1 MPAKSKQQQKFFGV
15 VKAMQAGDL
24 PKSGAAGKVAKDMS
38 KKDVDKYAS
47 TKHKGLPKKV
57 KGETITKEQL
67 KEIILQETKNAIL
80 VEQVVTEALLNE
92 GWKELA
98 LAALMLVAPN
108 IKMAQAQNM
117 IGDDPPTKTEL
128 QRYIDQAAQK
138 LADSD
143 DTITFAQAV
152 EMIKQNAE
160 DFEDQYSPKKGLSG
174 KKIIKMDKAE
184 SDAQLA
190 KYIKKGY
197 HIEKVDLDTIVK
209 KVEGGGAKVEY
220 DTIRSEF
227 AEDNLFGPGE
237 YQLDSAET
245 AQIEQLFS
253 QLQEQGYKITHVQ
266 IKSSTDKQRNSSS
279 TVSKLRADKGKISS
293 SLKSIENK
301 EALTGDINSAE
312 TKGAANELLSKLRN
326 SAMYDVVAGLGI
338 PANQIDQVAVW
349 NQGAGED
356 NAATEQDASERYNT
370 ISITAI
376 KIPQPDVDE
385 TEPGEVED
393 IIATYHLVKAGKIKD
408 KKIKISKLKIKS
420 NKSKTNTGKCDTSV
434 CPTPY

>member
-160 DFEDQYSPKKGLSG
+160 DFEDQYSPKKGLGG

-209 KVEGGGAKVEY
+209 KVEGGGAKIEY

-253 QLQEQGYKITHVQ
+253 QLQE
-266 IKSSTDKQRNSSS
+266 
-279 TVSKLRADKGKISS
+279 
-293 SLKSIENK
+293 
-301 EALTGDINSAE
+301 
-312 TKGAANELLSKLRN
+312 
-326 SAMYDVVAGLGI
+326 
-338 PANQIDQVAVW
+338 
-349 NQGAGED
+349 
-356 NAATEQDASERYNT
+356 
-370 ISITAI
+370 
-376 KIPQPDVDE
+376 
-385 TEPGEVED
+385 
-393 IIATYHLVKAGKIKD
+393 
-408 KKIKISKLKIKS
+408 
-420 NKSKTNTGKCDTSV
+420 
-434 CPTPY
+434 

>member
-1 MPAKSKQQQKFFGV
+1 
-15 VKAMQAGDL
+15 
-24 PKSGAAGKVAKDMS
+24 
-38 KKDVDKYAS
+38 
-47 TKHKGLPKKV
+47 
-57 KGETITKEQL
+57 
-67 KEIILQETKNAIL
+67 
-80 VEQVVTEALLNE
+80 
-92 GWKELA
+92 
-98 LAALMLVAPN
+98 MLVAPN

-160 DFEDQYSPKKGLSG
+160 DFEDQYSAKKGLGG

-209 KVEGGGAKVEY
+209 KVEGGGAKIEY

-245 AQIEQLFS
+245 AQIKQLFS
-253 QLQEQGYKITHVQ
+253 QLQEQGYKVTHVA

-326 SAMYDVVAGLGI
+326 SAMYDVVVGLGI
-338 PANQIDQVAVW
+338 PTNQIDQVAVW

-385 TEPGEVED
+385 TEPGDVED
-393 IIATYHLVKAGKIKD
+393 IIATYHLVKAGKVKD
-408 KKIKISKLKIKS
+408 KKIKISKLKL
-420 NKSKTNTGKCDTSV
+420 KTNKGKTKIGKCDTYV
-434 CPTPY
+434 CPNPY

>member
-209 KVEGGGAKVEY
+209 KVEGGGAKIEY

-293 SLKSIENK
+293 SLKSIEIK

-376 KIPQPDVDE
+376 KIPIGEPDID
-385 TEPGEVED
+385 PGETVED
-393 IIATYHLVKAGKIKD
+393 TIATYHLVKAGKIKD
-408 KKIKISKLKIKS
+408 KKIKISKLKLKS
-420 NKSKTNTGKCDTSV
+420 NKGKTNTGKCDTSV

>member
-160 DFEDQYSPKKGLSG
+160 DFEDQYSPKKGLGG

-209 KVEGGGAKVEY
+209 KVEGGGAKIEY

-408 KKIKISKLKIKS
+408 KKIKISKLKLKS
-420 NKSKTNTGKCDTSV
+420 NKGKTNTGKCDTSV